1 MKSTDVIALS
11 KHCNKCR
18 RMRTTGACSRGN
30 VPPLYHEAVSLPVV
44 RDRLKWD
51 ENNNTFTNAET
62 LAHYYELITPRDPA
76 ETGTEDPK
84 ITTYIQVRELR
95 SVLPNIKA
103 KRMLLDP
110 SRSFFDAVSIAKRE
124 ELSRS
129 WVSQVTAAITSLES
143 MGIGELKSLSQEDI
157 AEINKLVAAAK
168 DLLDSHK
175 KLTG

>member
-1 MKSTDVIALS
+1 M
-11 KHCNKCR
+11 
-18 RMRTTGACSRGN
+18 
-30 VPPLYHEAVSLPVV
+30 
-44 RDRLKWD
+44 
-51 ENNNTFTNAET
+51 
-62 LAHYYELITPRDPA
+62 
-76 ETGTEDPK
+76 
-84 ITTYIQVRELR
+84 
-95 SVLPNIKA
+95 
-103 KRMLLDP
+103 LDP

-143 MGIGELKSLSQEDI
+143 MGIGELKSLSREDI